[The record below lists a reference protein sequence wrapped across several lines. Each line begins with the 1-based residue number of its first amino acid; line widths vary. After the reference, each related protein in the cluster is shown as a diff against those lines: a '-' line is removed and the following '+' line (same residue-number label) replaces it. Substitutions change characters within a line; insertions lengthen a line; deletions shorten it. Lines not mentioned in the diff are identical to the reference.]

1 MDAVEVV
8 ALYFDAN
15 EACIL
20 VIDVEDFDSCGVTT
34 GLPFEDLVPAAAGSS
49 SCIDPELGDSIVA
62 VEPRNTDIIDSSD
75 SAEVDVDISI
85 FTGAG
90 PAGIEVAVDR
100 VLGWET

>member
-34 GLPFEDLVPAAAGSS
+34 GFTFKDLIPAAAGSG
-49 SCIDPELGDSIVA
+49 SCEDLELRDSLVAIVEGDSDV
-62 VEPRNTDIIDSSD
+62 IDASD
-75 SAEVDVDISI
+75 AAKVDVD
-85 FTGAG
+85 
-90 PAGIEVAVDR
+90 VAVF
-100 VLGWET
+100 T